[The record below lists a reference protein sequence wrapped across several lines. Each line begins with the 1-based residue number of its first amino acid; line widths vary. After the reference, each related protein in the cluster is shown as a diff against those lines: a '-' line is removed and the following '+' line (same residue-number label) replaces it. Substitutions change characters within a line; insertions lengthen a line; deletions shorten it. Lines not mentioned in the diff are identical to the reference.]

1 MANVIKTVLTYQ
13 LNGTTRDFN
22 IPFEYLARKFVV
34 VTLLGKDRK
43 VLTLNTDYRF
53 ATRTTISTTK
63 AWGQADGYT
72 HIELRR
78 NTSATERLVD
88 FTDGSILRAYDLNVA
103 QIQTMHIAEEARDLT
118 ADTIGV
124 NNNGDLDARNR
135 KIVNLADAVNPRDAV
150 PLGQIQGIN
159 QNAWQA
165 RNEAQQFRNQAETF
179 KNQAQGFRN
188 EAEAFRNTTNQ
199 NAQTTTADRAA
210 ALQSK
215 EEAERARAAAQQSQQ
230 QAAAS
235 QTAASNSAAEAKR
248 EADRSKTEADRAK
261 VEADKLGNWNQLA
274 GTVDNVT
281 GTSVTFKD
289 KVGALGGFVS
299 ATPDGYRLKYTNFST
314 ILRQDANAF
323 YILTTNKG
331 DVNGPF
337 NSLRPMYIDNASGWV
352 TFGNGAGVN
361 GRLTTTEGVAVPNS
375 KMYFNKSLIQL
386 ESQNFTDRAV
396 NMRVWGNASGRNNV
410 CEWGDAH
417 GWLMYVQRRDWNA
430 NAGSNIQ
437 LSVNG
442 QVVANNIIST
452 GGAYFQNGHAVTLE
466 SASNMAHYI
475 ISKDGGRNNW
485 YVGRGT
491 NGNNDVALHSYV
503 HGTTLSLRQ
512 NYAQVNKHFYVGS
525 AVVATDGNVQGT
537 KWGGKWL
544 DVFLNDTYIKKTK
557 AWTQVWSGSAGG
569 GVSVTV
575 SQDLRFRNIWIKC
588 ANNSWNHFRTGPD
601 GIYFIASDGG
611 WLRFQIHSN
620 GRGFKNIAD
629 SRSVPQA
636 IMVENE

>member
-13 LNGTTRDFN
+13 LNGSTRDFN

-53 ATRTTISTTK
+53 ATRTTISMTK
-63 AWGQADGYT
+63 AWGPADGYT

-124 NNNGDLDARNR
+124 NNDGHLDARNR
-135 KIVNLADAVNPRDAV
+135 RIVNLADAVNPRDAV

-165 RNEAQQFRNQAETF
+165 RNEAQNFRNQAEQF

-188 EAEAFRNTTNQ
+188 EAQIFRNQAEGFKNTTQ
-199 NAQTTTADRAA
+199 ADKQATANDRAA
-210 ALQSK
+210 AFQSK
-215 EEAERARAAAQQSQQ
+215 EAAERARHDAQQSQQ
-230 QAAAS
+230 HAANSQAAA
-235 QTAASNSAAEAKR
+235 ALSAKDSKR
-248 EADRSKTEADRAK
+248 EADRAK
-261 VEADKLGNWNQLA
+261 VEADKLGNWNALA
-274 GTVDNVT
+274 GTVDNVN
-281 GTSVTFKD
+281 GVNITFKGA
-289 KVGALGGFVS
+289 VGALGSFIS
-299 ATPDGYRLKYTNFST
+299 ANPDGYRLKGTNFST
-314 ILRQDANAF
+314 ILRQDNNAF
-323 YILTTNKG
+323 YILSTNKG
-331 DVNGPF
+331 DANGGF
-337 NSLRPMYIDNASGWV
+337 NALRPMYIDNASGWV

-361 GRLTTTEGVAVPNS
+361 GRLTVTGDVAIPNS

-386 ESQNFTDRAV
+386 QSQNFADRAV

-410 CEWGDAH
+410 CEWGDAQ
-417 GWLMYVQRRDWNA
+417 GWLMYVQRREWNA
-430 NAGSNIQ
+430 NIGTNIQ
-437 LSVNG
+437 FSVNG
-442 QVVANNIIST
+442 QVIGTNIIST

-466 SASNMAHYI
+466 SAANKAHYI

-485 YVGRGT
+485 YVGRGS
-491 NGNNDVALHSYV
+491 NDNNDVTLHSYV
-503 HGTTLSLRQ
+503 HGTSLSLRQ
-512 NYAQVNKHFYVGS
+512 NYVQVNKHFYAGS
-525 AVVATDGNVQGT
+525 AIFATDGNVQGT

-544 DVFLNDTYIKKTK
+544 DVYLRDSFIAKKK

-629 SRSVPQA
+629 SRSVPNA